1 MAFLSSTE
9 KPNSLLRYHRIL
21 SPTCA
26 VKVSPLCL
34 GSMNFGEAWKAQMG
48 ECNKETSFSILDHF
62 YEMGGNFID
71 TANVYMTGE
80 SEQWLGEWMQL
91 RGVRDQMVIATKY
104 TSTTK
109 YMALEP
115 PGIYS
120 NYGGESKKSLRI
132 SLEKS
137 LKSLQTEYVDI
148 LYVHAWEGLASI
160 PEIMRALD
168 DVVRAGKVLYLGI
181 SNWPAWLVVKAND
194 YARQHGL
201 TPFVV
206 YEGRWNPANREI
218 ERDVLPM
225 CKAEGMAIT
234 VWSSLGSGK
243 FRVTTEE
250 GARPWGGS
258 LGQAPV
264 EVYQKFGVAMEKIG
278 KTKGSDATAVAL
290 RYCML
295 KAPYVFPIVGGRK
308 LEHLQK
314 NIEALAINL
323 SEEEIKEIEAAVP
336 FDFGY
341 PHSFLSG
348 DPYKNISSEDPTCF
362 IRTYGYFD
370 GVQEPKAIHSHE

>member
-1 MAFLSSTE
+1 
-9 KPNSLLRYHRIL
+9 
-21 SPTCA
+21 
-26 VKVSPLCL
+26 
-34 GSMNFGEAWKAQMG
+34 MG

-62 YEMGGNFID
+62 YAMGGNFID
-71 TANVYMTGE
+71 TANVYMKGE
-80 SEQWLGEWMQL
+80 TEEWLGEWMKL

-109 YMALEP
+109 FMALEP

-137 LKSLQTEYVDI
+137 LKSLQTDYVDI

-234 VWSSLGSGK
+234 VWSPLGSGK
-243 FRVTTEE
+243 FRVSTEE
-250 GARPWGGS
+250 GSRPWGGT

-264 EVYQKFGVAMEKIG
+264 EVYQKFGVVMERIG
-278 KTKGSDATAVAL
+278 KSKGSDATAVAL

-295 KAPYVFPIVGGRK
+295 KVSTVVCSRKTLSHNDQAPYVFPIVGGRK

-314 NIEALAINL
+314 NIEALAIDL
-323 SEEEIKEIEAAVP
+323 SGAEIKEIEAAVP

-341 PHSFLSG
+341 PHSLLSG
-348 DPYKNISSEDPTCF
+348 DPYKNISSEDPNYF
-362 IRTYGYFD
+362 IRTCGYFD
-370 GVQEPKAIHSHE
+370 GVEEPKVCHTVLLINPNLSGEVLAVAGHPIPPVVQL